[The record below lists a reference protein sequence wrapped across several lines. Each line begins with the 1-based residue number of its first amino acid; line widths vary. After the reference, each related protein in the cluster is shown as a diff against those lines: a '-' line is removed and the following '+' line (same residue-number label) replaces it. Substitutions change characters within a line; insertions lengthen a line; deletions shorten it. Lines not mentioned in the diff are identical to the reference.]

1 MRYTIMNNPL
11 ELARMPFWGIFR
23 DGLAFPKAEA
33 LRAIGTG
40 LSQFVF

>member
-11 ELARMPFWGIFR
+11 EFARMSFWGIFR

-33 LRAIGTG
+33 LRAIYTG